1 MWRKNVIKHKNS
13 YCARVPELKLFY
25 FNPIMRKALL
35 EFRKLTYDMMVQL
48 RFIGIDEKDSFMPGQ
63 E

>member
-1 MWRKNVIKHKNS
+1 
-13 YCARVPELKLFY
+13 
-25 FNPIMRKALL
+25 MRKALL